1 LSESLLRRPAVLVAT
16 ALGAAGLASWAAL
29 TVPFSAGADAV
40 TALAI
45 ALGAGVAATQ
55 WRTMT
60 APLPATTGA
69 AWWPWLAVAAL
80 VVAWELVCLFLGPR
94 VDHPTLSSLYDAATA
109 HAPAVKGLF
118 FLAWLWLG
126 ALLVRR

>member
-1 LSESLLRRPAVLVAT
+1 MSESLLRRPAVLVAT

-45 ALGAGVAATQ
+45 ALGATLAATQ

-60 APLPATTGA
+60 APLPATGA

-80 VVAWELVCLFLGPR
+80 VVAWELVNLSLGPR

-109 HAPAVKGLF
+109 HARAVKGLF